1 MARSGL
7 SRLFGTRPD
16 EASVAARLGAAVS
29 AVPGV
34 TAHDV
39 SYNHQQYAGGA
50 VSGTVE
56 LQDRDTFEVVLRAV
70 TSTLV
75 GLVGRDADRVT
86 VYLSGRTPD
95 GGVVVPGDLGFSQP
109 PIGRELVRH
118 FSG

>member
-1 MARSGL
+1 ML

-16 EASVAARLGAAVS
+16 ESVVAERLAAAVQ

-34 TAHDV
+34 TAQGV

-50 VSGTVE
+50 VTGTV
-56 LQDRDTFEVVLRAV
+56 DVRDSETFVVVLRAV

-75 GLVGRDADRVT
+75 GLLGKDTDRVT
-86 VYLSGRTPD
+86 VYLAGRTPD
-95 GGVVVPGDLGFSQP
+95 GEPVVPGDLGLAQP
-109 PIGRELVRH
+109 PTGRELARR

>member
-1 MARSGL
+1 MALPGL

-16 EASVAARLGAAVS
+16 EATVAARLDAAVS

-34 TAHDV
+34 SAHDV

-56 LQDRDTFEVVLRAV
+56 LPDPETFGVVLRAV

-75 GLVGRDADRVT
+75 GQLGKDADRVT
-86 VYLSGRTPD
+86 VYLAGRTPD
-95 GGVVVPGDLGFSQP
+95 SDSVVPGDLGFSQP
-109 PIGRELVRH
+109 PLGRELVRR

>member
-1 MARSGL
+1 ML

-16 EASVAARLGAAVS
+16 EQTVTGRLAAAVQ

-34 TAHDV
+34 TTHDV

-50 VSGTVE
+50 VSGTVDVR
-56 LQDRDTFEVVLRAV
+56 DRETFGVVLRAV
-70 TSTLV
+70 TSTLI
-75 GLVGRDADRVT
+75 GLLGKDTDRVT
-86 VYLSGRTPD
+86 IYLAGRLAD
-95 GGVVVPGDLGFSQP
+95 GSTVVPGDLGFSQP

>member
-1 MARSGL
+1 MSAL

-16 EASVAARLGAAVS
+16 AAAVAERLAAAVS

-34 TAHDV
+34 GAHDV

-50 VSGTVE
+50 VSGTVDVPDSE
-56 LQDRDTFEVVLRAV
+56 TFVVVLRAV

-75 GLVGRDADRVT
+75 GQLGKDADRVT
-86 VYLSGRTPD
+86 VYLAGRTPD
-95 GGVVVPGDLGFSQP
+95 SDSVVPGDLGFSQP
-109 PIGRELVRH
+109 PLGRELVRR